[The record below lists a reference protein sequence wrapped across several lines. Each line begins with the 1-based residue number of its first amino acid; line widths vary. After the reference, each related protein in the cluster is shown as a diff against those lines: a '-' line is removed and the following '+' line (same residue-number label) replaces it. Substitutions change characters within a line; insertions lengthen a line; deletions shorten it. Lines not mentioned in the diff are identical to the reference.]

1 MTAQL
6 GQISLKGGAAP
17 YSPAFLKKMFKLSR
31 LPAEGLRVK
40 GDQASF
46 NRVAPRYLDGQSI
59 SGVQKKLFMD
69 LDGNY
74 LVPVKGHGRYI
85 VKPAPDNLPHL
96 PENEHAIMQLA
107 RLCKFNVADNA
118 LVPFENGE
126 LCYVTRRFDL
136 LDDGRRLFV
145 EDAASLCNVHS
156 SNKGSDNLSYEGVL
170 KKLYEASGRNMA
182 IIFNGVRQVLFAYLV
197 GNNDLH
203 CKNLSM
209 YRHPDDATV
218 RMRDFTPVYDVVS
231 VAPYQDY
238 YNEDLTLCVL
248 ASELNAV
255 FSPSYE
261 AVGHYCMECFVRLA
275 MNLGMHKAA
284 AQKLVAQLCNDV
296 ARYFQPLLAAS
307 SSPDKTVIEQ
317 HIKAKLARF
326 APDIAA
332 LKSVK

>member
-6 GQISLKGGAAP
+6 GQISLKGGGSP
-17 YSPAFLKKMFKLSR
+17 YSSAFLNRMFKLAR
-31 LPAEGLRVK
+31 LPSEGIWVQ

-46 NRVAPRYLDGQSI
+46 NRAAPRYLDGQSI

-69 LDGNY
+69 LEGNY
-74 LVPVKGHGRYI
+74 LVPVKDHGRYI

-107 RLCKFNVADNA
+107 SLCKFNVADNA

-136 LDDGRRLFV
+136 LDDGRRLYV

-170 KKLYEASGRNMA
+170 KRLYEASGRNMA

-197 GNNDLH
+197 GNNGLH

-209 YRHPDDATV
+209 YRQPDDATV
-218 RMRDFTPVYDVVS
+218 RMRDFTPVYDVLS
-231 VAPYQDY
+231 AAPYKDY

-248 ASELNAV
+248 ESELDPV

-261 AVGHYCMECFVRLA
+261 AAGHYCMECFVMLA

-284 AQKLVAQLCNDV
+284 AHKLVVQLCADV

-307 SSPDKTVIEQ
+307 SSPDKMVIEQ
-317 HIKAKLARF
+317 HIKGKLARF
-326 APDIAA
+326 APDIPE
-332 LKSVK
+332 LKPVK